1 MAGHSQF
8 KNIMHRK
15 GAQDAKRGKMF
26 TKLIREL
33 TTAARH
39 GLPDPNANP
48 RLRAAIQA
56 ARAAN
61 MSKDTMDRAIK
72 RGAGGEDDTN
82 YEEMRYEGYAPGGV
96 AVIVEALTD
105 NRNRT
110 ASDIRSAFTKF
121 GGNLGETNS
130 VSFLFERK
138 GVVAF
143 PLAVATPEA
152 MFEAALEAGADDVT
166 SDAEGHEVVS
176 TAESFPAVRDALEAC
191 FGAPSLARVSWR
203 PLTTVPVDAATA
215 ETLMRMLDLIED
227 NDDVQTVSAN
237 FEIADEVMARLT
249 A

>member
-8 KNIMHRK
+8 KNIMYRK

-39 GLPDPNANP
+39 GLADPNANP

-56 ARAAN
+56 SRAAN
-61 MSKDTMDRAIK
+61 MSKDTMERAIK
-72 RGAGGEDDTN
+72 RGAGGDDDTS

-110 ASDIRSAFTKF
+110 ASDVRSAFAKF

-138 GVVAF
+138 GVVGF

-152 MFEAALEAGADDVT
+152 MFEAALEAGADDVA
-166 SDAEGHEVVS
+166 SDADGHEVVS
-176 TAESFPAVRDALEAC
+176 AAENFSAVRDALEAR
-191 FGAPSLARVSWR
+191 FGAPSLARLSWR

-215 ETLMRMLDLIED
+215 ETLVRMLDLIED